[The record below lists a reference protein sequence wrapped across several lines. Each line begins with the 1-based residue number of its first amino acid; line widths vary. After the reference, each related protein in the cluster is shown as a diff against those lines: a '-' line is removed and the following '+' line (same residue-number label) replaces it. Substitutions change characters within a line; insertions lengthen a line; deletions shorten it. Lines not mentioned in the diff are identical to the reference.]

1 MHRPQSDTT
10 HEPQKIATQYKAD
23 SLAMDKAILA
33 HIAMQREA
41 ALTRGEKNHVV
52 KKLYLMAAQNPDD
65 EYWQIDAPPEIKTID
80 SRTGFVRTMV
90 DPAYK
95 HLPHVVMVRIG
106 GRDQAI
112 VFNEHNK
119 EAVRLAQAMKNL
131 DIDDLHVVLGLAA
144 KGTRWF
150 ASVNTQ
156 FNPVFGLINFARDVQ
171 AGLLNL
177 STTELAGQEKAVA
190 SKIPTAMRAI
200 YRERRGKAGTN
211 QAWTSLWD
219 EFQDVGGTTGYR
231 DMFTDAKDRAK
242 GLADELR
249 AMDRGQASKAAHAVV
264 DWLSDYNET
273 MENAVRLAAYKVAL
287 DQGMSRERAASL
299 AKNLTVNFNRK
310 GRQAREIGALYAF
323 FNAAVQGT
331 VRMAETL
338 KGPMGRRIMY
348 GGVLLGAVNALIG
361 MAAMGGG
368 DDDEPDRWEQVP
380 EFIKERSIVIPLG
393 RQDYLSI
400 PLPLGFHVLPNVG
413 RLAVEFALGGADKT
427 AGRQLGKLLQVLA
440 DAFNPLG
447 GSQNL
452 GQMVAPTVIDPVVA
466 LMQNRDWTGKPIYRE
481 NNNPLDPQP
490 GHKMAKDSASTPSRA
505 IAEAINKVTGG
516 TDWRPRPA

>member
-1 MHRPQSDTT
+1 
-10 HEPQKIATQYKAD
+10 
-23 SLAMDKAILA
+23 MDKAILA